1 MRVVVGCMRRH
12 RLFFLFDRLNGF
24 SHGHYLGSFGLLLF
38 LHRRRLSFLF
48 LSDKGRAVQTCEFP
62 EVQMLGQLVLQSF
75 TQIIGNALHASSMQ
89 ILQCGLAV
97 LVVASQDAGGKHILG
112 MVLKIV
118 VPDDVLVFG

>member
-1 MRVVVGCMRRH
+1 MH
-12 RLFFLFDRLNGF
+12 FLL
-24 SHGHYLGSFGLLLF
+24 
-38 LHRRRLSFLF
+38 
-48 LSDKGRAVQTCEFP
+48 LSDKGRAVQACEFP
-62 EVQMLGQLVLQSF
+62 EVQMLGQFVLQSF
-75 TQIIGNALHASSMQ
+75 TQIIGNALHTSSMQ